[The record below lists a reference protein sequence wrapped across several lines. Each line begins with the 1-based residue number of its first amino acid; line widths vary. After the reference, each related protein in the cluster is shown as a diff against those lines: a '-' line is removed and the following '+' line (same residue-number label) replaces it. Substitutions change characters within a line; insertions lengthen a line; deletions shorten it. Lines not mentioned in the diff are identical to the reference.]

1 MKKKEGAWL
10 ALGLLLYSFC
20 CIGSSVCKGFRALW
34 GGRRPV
40 RACGSQGPLGP
51 SGVGGEEWSHAL
63 AHTLVRPSKTL
74 ASSSGKIPLLHLLSE
89 AGLS

>member
-20 CIGSSVCKGFRALW
+20 CIGSSVCKDFRALW
-34 GGRRPV
+34 GLWGGRR
-40 RACGSQGPLGP
+40 
-51 SGVGGEEWSHAL
+51 GVVTRT